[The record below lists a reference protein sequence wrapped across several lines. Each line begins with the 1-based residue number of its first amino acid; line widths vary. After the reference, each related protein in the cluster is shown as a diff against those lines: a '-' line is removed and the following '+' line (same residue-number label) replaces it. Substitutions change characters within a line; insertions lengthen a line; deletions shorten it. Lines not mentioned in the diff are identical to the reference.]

1 MMNMVNSWSLIV
13 QKKQHGLMTYQGMSN
28 IGNNQR
34 KKLKK
39 LFQLMKWMI
48 YRNSVVGERAVKRYN
63 CMTKEE
69 AVTDV
74 QNRSRLLFI
83 YIAFICFKISSTNL
97 AFKLTYPSSFQ
108 IAEMELVILRLL
120 ISIDVTWLFGTRSSM
135 FSGIK
140 ATAIFCEIKLE
151 IVNNSEPLQI
161 TFGLNPAAI
170 QAASI

>member
-13 QKKQHGLMTYQGMSN
+13 QKMQHGLMTCQGMSN

-34 KKLKK
+34 KKWKR

-63 CMTKEE
+63 KTE
-69 AVTDV
+69 AVTGV

-97 AFKLTYPSSFQ
+97 EFKLTYPSSFQ
-108 IAEMELVILRLL
+108 IAEIELVILRLL
-120 ISIDVTWLFGTRSSM
+120 ISIDVT
-135 FSGIK
+135 
-140 ATAIFCEIKLE
+140 
-151 IVNNSEPLQI
+151 
-161 TFGLNPAAI
+161 
-170 QAASI
+170 